1 VPAELLSE
9 AAIPGMTDIRTFAHR
24 PSPAFHRDLID
35 SMKQWMGNPSAD
47 ADAREQSVNILA
59 LSGGGAYGAFGAG
72 VLNGW
77 SQEGSRPAFNIVTG
91 ISTGALIAPLA
102 FLGPTRDPTLRHLYT
117 SLDTGDILGSWPRM
131 IMNGTIDS
139 LADSYKVAQLI
150 SQYCN
155 RELLLEIARS
165 HRQGRRLYVGT
176 VNLDASR
183 LVVWNMGA
191 IALRDTPEALELF
204 RQVLLA
210 SVSIPILFPPELFTV
225 EARGGSYD
233 ELHADGGVVHQVFVD
248 DRLFALREAAR
259 QAGWE
264 SIRNQRIFVIQ
275 NLPTEPA
282 YDPVAPV
289 VVDIAYKSIMALFS
303 NQGLGDLYRIYAQSE
318 HNGLEFNLIAP
329 PPEFK
334 PQKRD
339 LFNHQD
345 MLNLFKMGYDMGQS
359 GVPWQT
365 KPPGYP

>member
-1 VPAELLSE
+1 
-9 AAIPGMTDIRTFAHR
+9 
-24 PSPAFHRDLID
+24 
-35 SMKQWMGNPSAD
+35 
-47 ADAREQSVNILA
+47 
-59 LSGGGAYGAFGAG
+59 
-72 VLNGW
+72 
-77 SQEGSRPAFNIVTG
+77 
-91 ISTGALIAPLA
+91 
-102 FLGPTRDPTLRHLYT
+102 
-117 SLDTGDILGSWPRM
+117 
-131 IMNGTIDS
+131 
-139 LADSYKVAQLI
+139 VAQLI

-318 HNGLEFNLIAP
+318 HNGLEFNLIAI